1 MTLYMNRFAVR
12 TFGSIALLTLAAC
25 GGSSNTPAGS
35 APEPEQHPLAG
46 LAATG
51 AIIAPTYA
59 LRTATDASGILQ
71 MGSTREV
78 LRLLDDDIAT
88 ALADRGLKT
97 GWIMPADLAL
107 SFKRNPTYAPDA
119 YALAE
124 EPLRAPAFTPGA
136 RLPEPLA
143 SQLRTMIALHENARA
158 VLLPIE
164 LRFDRDGT
172 ANAARA
178 TLKVALVD
186 PRFSEA
192 KWVGMVRGDT
202 TSIDVHVLTRSVARG
217 LADLITSR

>member
-1 MTLYMNRFAVR
+1 MTRFAAR

-25 GGSSNTPAGS
+25 GGSGNKPAS
-35 APEPEQHPLAG
+35 TAPAPEQHALAG

-51 AIIAPTYA
+51 AIVAPTYT
-59 LRTATDASGILQ
+59 LRTATEASGIVQ
-71 MGSTREV
+71 MGSTRDV
-78 LRLLDDDIAT
+78 LRMLDDDIAT
-88 ALADRGLKT
+88 ALAERGLRT

-107 SFKRNPTYAPDA
+107 SFKRNPTYAPDP
-119 YALAE
+119 YALAL
-124 EPLRAPAFTPGA
+124 EPLRSAAFIPGG

-164 LRFDRDGT
+164 LKLDRDAT
-172 ANAARA
+172 VSAARA
-178 TLKVALVD
+178 TLKVAVVD

-192 KWVGMVRGDT
+192 KWVGTVRGDT
-202 TSIDVHVLTRSVARG
+202 ASADVHVLTRSVARG